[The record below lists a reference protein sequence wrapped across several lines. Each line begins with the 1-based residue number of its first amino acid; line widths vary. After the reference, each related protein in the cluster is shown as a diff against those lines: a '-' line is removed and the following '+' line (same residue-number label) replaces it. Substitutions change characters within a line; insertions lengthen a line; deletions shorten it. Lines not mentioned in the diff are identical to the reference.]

1 MSDVYNMQT
10 LLNSLGYSLDVT
22 VSDSSPKKKTEE
34 LQMLYQF
41 PSYKCNWGKMSRFDI
56 ISYVLPSIFECGAR
70 HRVIDGA
77 R

>member
-1 MSDVYNMQT
+1 
-10 LLNSLGYSLDVT
+10 
-22 VSDSSPKKKTEE
+22 
-34 LQMLYQF
+34 MLYQF